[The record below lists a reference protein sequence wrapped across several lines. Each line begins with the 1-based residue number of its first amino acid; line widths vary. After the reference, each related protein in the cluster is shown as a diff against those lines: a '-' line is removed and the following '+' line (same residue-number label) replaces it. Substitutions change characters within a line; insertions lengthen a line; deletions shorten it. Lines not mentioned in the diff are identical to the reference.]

1 MVASLSQVGGIAS
14 SSRST
19 TWRAKSRRYA
29 RPEFTSET
37 RSSPVW
43 AASRSWSTTRPAIP
57 SNSLNPLAGELMSVE
72 LDHAIV
78 PSRDRRAAAELLAML
93 LGVPWAE
100 SGVGP
105 FCPVYVNGGLTLDFD
120 QLDGSFPVQHYC
132 FRVSEADFDAI
143 VKRIEDRGIAY
154 RSMAQAQM
162 DLTSSA

>member
-1 MVASLSQVGGIAS
+1 
-14 SSRST
+14 
-19 TWRAKSRRYA
+19 
-29 RPEFTSET
+29 
-37 RSSPVW
+37 
-43 AASRSWSTTRPAIP
+43 
-57 SNSLNPLAGELMSVE
+57 MSVE

-143 VKRIEDRGIAY
+143 VKRLENRGIAY
-154 RSMAQAQM
+154 RSTPHGPV
-162 DLTSSA
+162 DLAINTQHGGRIVYWSEPDGHVWEALTASYARQPMRRGES